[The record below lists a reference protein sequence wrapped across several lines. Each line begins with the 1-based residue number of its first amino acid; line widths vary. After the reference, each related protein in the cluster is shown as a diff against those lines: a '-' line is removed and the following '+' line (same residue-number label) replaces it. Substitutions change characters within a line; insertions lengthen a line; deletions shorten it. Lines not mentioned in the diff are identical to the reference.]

1 MADET
6 PFHLKGNF
14 APVREEI
21 SADDLEVR
29 GALPPELSGLY
40 VRNGANP
47 AHGPTPHWF
56 FGDGMLHGVRLEKG
70 RARWYRNRYVRTA
83 HFEDPKRQRISPEGK
98 FDRTLSTANTH
109 IVRHAGRILALEEGS
124 FPYVVD
130 GELNTVGCLD
140 FGGRLQTAL
149 TAHPKECPVTGEL
162 FGFGYN
168 PLPPFLTYHRFSAA
182 GELVQSEE
190 IAVGGPTMIHDFA
203 ITETHAIFM
212 DLPVVFDMQL
222 ALQGTMPYH
231 WSDTYPAR
239 VGVMPRNGKGS
250 QVRWFEVEPC
260 YVFHGL
266 NAYDEGQTVVFD
278 VCRAEEIWRDP
289 SSIVPPQL
297 NLHRWI
303 LDLDGGS
310 VKEETLDERAMDF
323 PRVADARTGL
333 EHRFGFAVE
342 FGDMPDGAPNLIG
355 LLKLDLATGRTQS
368 HRFDAGCHPGE
379 GVFVPAAGADP
390 ASDEGY
396 VLTYVHDENRGGQTE
411 LVVLDAQR
419 FEDKPVA
426 RVRLPQRVP
435 YGFHGS
441 YFPDPD

>member
-6 PFHLKGNF
+6 PFHLQGNF
-14 APVREEI
+14 APVRDEI
-21 SADDLEVR
+21 SADDLEIR
-29 GALPPELSGLY
+29 GALPPELCGLY

-56 FGDGMLHGVRLEKG
+56 FGHGMLHGVRLEKG
-70 RARWYRNRYVRTA
+70 RALWYRNRYVRTPA
-83 HFEDPKRQRISPEGK
+83 LEDPRRPRVSNEGK
-98 FDRTLSTANTH
+98 FDRTVSTANTH
-109 IVRHAGRILALEEGS
+109 VVRHAGRILALEEGS
-124 FPYVVD
+124 FPYELD
-130 GELNTVGCLD
+130 GDLRTLGCLD
-140 FGGRLQTAL
+140 FGGRLQTAM

-162 FGFGYN
+162 FAFGYN
-168 PLPPFLTYHRFSAA
+168 PLPPYLTYHRFGAD

-212 DLPVVFDMQL
+212 DLPVVFDLEL

-239 VGVMPRNGKGS
+239 VGVMPRNGSSS
-250 QVRWFEVEPC
+250 QVRWFDVEPC

-266 NAYDEGQTVVFD
+266 NAYDEGRTVVFD
-278 VCRAEEIWRDP
+278 VCRAEELWRDP
-289 SSIVPPQL
+289 SRVVPPQL
-297 NLHRWI
+297 SLHRWTF
-303 LDLDGGS
+303 DLDGGS

-333 EHRFGFAVE
+333 RHRYGFAVE
-342 FGDMPDGAPNLIG
+342 FGDMPDGAPNLVG
-355 LLKLDLATGRTQS
+355 LLKLDLASGRTES
-368 HRFDAGCHPGE
+368 HRFGDGCHPGE

-390 ASDEGY
+390 GSDEGY
-396 VLTYVHDENRGGQTE
+396 VLTYVHDEGRDRTE
-411 LVVLDAQR
+411 LVVLDASR
-419 FEDKPVA
+419 FEAKPLA
-426 RVRLPQRVP
+426 RVLLPQRVP

-441 YFPDPD
+441 WFSDDAQ